1 MIMLDDYEEGVF
13 CVAVRKHWWQFWL
26 PVQVVAGSYTTI
38 GNVTR
43 LHAFG
48 AEWQGEFFKQA
59 KKAGKAPSEALMSLE
74 QLIKKR
80 SFTMHGRSGPI
91 VIRVD
96 DLLTWMLEQAQEG
109 RVTLAMVGQGKGDE

>member
-1 MIMLDDYEEGVF
+1 MCLWGKLRLRSMRERGIVGARFTDKGAQSMLDDYEEGVF

-59 KKAGKAPSEALMSLE
+59 KKAGALRAVLSANSIQPPHRSRGNEPS
-74 QLIKKR
+74 KR
-80 SFTMHGRSGPI
+80 I
-91 VIRVD
+91 
-96 DLLTWMLEQAQEG
+96 
-109 RVTLAMVGQGKGDE
+109 